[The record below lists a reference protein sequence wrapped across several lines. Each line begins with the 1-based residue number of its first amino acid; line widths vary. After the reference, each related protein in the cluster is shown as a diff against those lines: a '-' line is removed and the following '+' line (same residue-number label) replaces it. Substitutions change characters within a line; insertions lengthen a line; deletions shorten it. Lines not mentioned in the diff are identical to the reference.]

1 MSETTDDNNVDT
13 NEAEQSD
20 EASINVDNNSYK
32 LSELDEKTR
41 SIVLF
46 LRKLDGEIQETRY
59 NLNKGMLARKQAVS
73 DLKAELAK
81 K

>member
-1 MSETTDDNNVDT
+1 MSEETDDQKDT
-13 NEAEQSD
+13 ENEVSQPD
-20 EASINVDNNSYK
+20 EASVRVDNNSYK

-59 NLNKGMLARKQAVS
+59 NLNKNMLARRQAIS
-73 DLKAELAK
+73 DLKVQLANK
-81 K
+81 

>member
-1 MSETTDDNNVDT
+1 M
-13 NEAEQSD
+13 
-20 EASINVDNNSYK
+20 DNNSYK

-59 NLNKGMLARKQAVS
+59 NLNKNMLARRQAIS
-73 DLKAELAK
+73 DLKVQLANK
-81 K
+81 